1 MLSDAN
7 ILLNTAPV
15 FFVKSVW
22 ALSTIL
28 ILLIIYYLINIGN
41 NYIPEKK
48 QIRINI
54 NAVLPILGMFVLIY
68 FMLFM
73 FKRYPIIAHTLF
85 TITLSVLFAY
95 ILNPLVVYFESKGM
109 KRIFAVIT
117 IYFIIIGILFI
128 FAFLV
133 IPTSSKEIGKLVNN
147 LPLYFSNLT
156 DFVDSL
162 YNRYYSLGDLPP
174 ILHGIEKAIIDN
186 ISRLEGALGN
196 GIEKFIQGAI
206 NSFSKMMSFVLIPI
220 LTFYFLIDKDF
231 FKKNIK
237 ELIPNKYRN
246 EVIYLANEI
255 DTSVSKFFRG
265 RVVMAVFVGVATSI
279 FLVIMDVDF
288 AVVIGFITMIAD
300 IIPYIGPFLGFLP
313 AVIFAFL
320 SNPIKALW
328 VSVFFVLIQWVENN
342 IVGPKILGN
351 STGMHPLTILIS
363 IIIGGAIFGVL
374 GMILSVPLV
383 AISKIFFKY
392 FNEKLNKP
400 PEERF

>member
-320 SNPIKALW
+320 SN
-328 VSVFFVLIQWVENN
+328 
-342 IVGPKILGN
+342 
-351 STGMHPLTILIS
+351 
-363 IIIGGAIFGVL
+363 
-374 GMILSVPLV
+374 
-383 AISKIFFKY
+383 
-392 FNEKLNKP
+392 
-400 PEERF
+400 